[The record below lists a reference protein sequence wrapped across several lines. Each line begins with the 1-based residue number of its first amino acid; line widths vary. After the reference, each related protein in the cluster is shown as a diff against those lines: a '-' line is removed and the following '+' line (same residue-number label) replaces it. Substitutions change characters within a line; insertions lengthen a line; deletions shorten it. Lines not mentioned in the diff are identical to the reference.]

1 MLDETQ
7 FPFLA
12 EKGHI
17 VSLVGGGGKTTL
29 LHAMAAHD
37 ARKGWRVLASTTTH
51 IQRPKEPLLARTN
64 AELAALWTSG
74 NYAVAGAPA
83 PDNKLTQPPQLERWM
98 AQADAVFLEADG
110 AKHLPCKAPAA
121 HEPVLLPQS
130 DIVLAVAGLSA
141 VGKPLQKVCFRLETA
156 CTLLGVP
163 PETILTPELLAKLLA
178 DEQGGRKAVGVRHFY
193 AVLNQADTPQRQAAG
208 EKTKELLRAR
218 YGVSVVLTTFSERE
232 RAQMPDGEKIVFC
245 TGGGCTAKL
254 GAGVLSR
261 ILEKLPRGEK
271 DPNLLVGYD
280 SRDDA
285 AVYKIT
291 EDIALVQ
298 TVDFFPPMVDDPYTF
313 GQIAAANALSDVYA
327 MGGEVKTALN
337 LVCFPESMDLNVL
350 GEILR
355 GGAEKVAEAGGI
367 LAGGHSIAD
376 TGVKYGL
383 SVTGLV
389 DPHHLYAN
397 DAGRPGDKLIL
408 TKALGVGLICT
419 ANRVGEAAPEHLAG
433 AIQSMTT
440 LNKTAAQISRKYA
453 VHAATD
459 VTGFSFLGHLH
470 EMMGGKLACRV
481 DARRVPVL
489 LGAWEAADAF
499 LYTAA
504 GQRNR
509 NHTGPFV
516 RFENVPFAMEEILFD
531 PQTSGGLLLAVA
543 PQDADALE
551 AELKKVGLPAAIVGK
566 ILEKEEKQPEITV
579 IF

>member
-1 MLDETQ
+1 MSKD
-7 FPFLA
+7 
-12 EKGHI
+12 
-17 VSLVGGGGKTTL
+17 
-29 LHAMAAHD
+29 
-37 ARKGWRVLASTTTH
+37 
-51 IQRPKEPLLARTN
+51 
-64 AELAALWTSG
+64 
-74 NYAVAGAPA
+74 
-83 PDNKLTQPPQLERWM
+83 
-98 AQADAVFLEADG
+98 
-110 AKHLPCKAPAA
+110 
-121 HEPVLLPQS
+121 
-130 DIVLAVAGLSA
+130 
-141 VGKPLQKVCFRLETA
+141 
-156 CTLLGVP
+156 
-163 PETILTPELLAKLLA
+163 
-178 DEQGGRKAVGVRHFY
+178 
-193 AVLNQADTPQRQAAG
+193 
-208 EKTKELLRAR
+208 
-218 YGVSVVLTTFSERE
+218 
-232 RAQMPDGEKIVFC
+232 EKIVFC

-285 AVYKIT
+285 AVYRVT
-291 EDIALVQ
+291 EDLALVQ

-337 LVCFPESMDLNVL
+337 LVCFPENMDLNVL

-389 DPHHLYAN
+389 DPYHLYAN
-397 DAGRPGDKLIL
+397 DAGQPGDKLLL
-408 TKALGVGLICT
+408 TKALGVGLLCT
-419 ANRVGEAAPEHLAG
+419 ANRVGEAAPEHMAA
-433 AIQSMTT
+433 AISSMTT
-440 LNKTAAQISRKYA
+440 LNKTAAEISRRYT

-470 EMMGGKLACRV
+470 EMMGGRLSCKIN
-481 DARRVPVL
+481 ARAVPVL
-489 LGAWEAADAF
+489 PGAEKAADDF

-516 RFENVPFAMEEILFD
+516 RFEGVPFAMEEVLFD
-531 PQTSGGLLLAVA
+531 PQTSGGLLLAVDPA
-543 PQDADALE
+543 EASALE
-551 AELKKVGLPAAIVGK
+551 KELQSAGLPAKIVGE
-566 ILEKEEKQPEITV
+566 IVPRTETEITV
-579 IF
+579 TY